1 MKFTIKPNGDSALR
15 VAFKNEISEET
26 NASVLALCRTVEDA
40 AFRGIISCIPAYCTL
55 LIEYDPLILNYQEA
69 KQLVLSLK
77 VDSLKQRCGRL
88 VRIPTCYGGEY
99 GPDLGEVAA
108 QTGLTAEEVIR
119 RHTASLCRVYMLGFR
134 PGFPYLGGMDE
145 SIAVPRRKTP
155 RTSIAAG
162 SVGIAGKQTGIYPE
176 ASPGGW
182 NIIGRTPLKLFSEKN
197 RSLLQPGDMIQ
208 FCAVSSETYDLLVND
223 DSAVAEWTKYA
234 ENREFSTAR
243 EDDR

>member
-1 MKFTIKPNGDSALR
+1 
-15 VAFKNEISEET
+15 
-26 NASVLALCRTVEDA
+26 
-40 AFRGIISCIPAYCTL
+40 
-55 LIEYDPLILNYQEA
+55 
-69 KQLVLSLK
+69 
-77 VDSLKQRCGRL
+77 
-88 VRIPTCYGGEY
+88 
-99 GPDLGEVAA
+99 
-108 QTGLTAEEVIR
+108 
-119 RHTASLCRVYMLGFR
+119 MLGFR